1 VTGLVFRSAKVVLT
15 GAQTEEE
22 CKRAA
27 LRICRRINYA
37 VYRNAETTKLN
48 LPYGFHVHNFKIENV
63 VGTFQIPH
71 QLKLNVLYN
80 EWKTA
85 NNENVILLENL
96 QLKKIIYDPEHFPGL
111 RMQYITDV
119 DNAVRRRIMC
129 MLFNNGK
136 CIVTGSKCEA
146 YAKKFSYQLY
156 LSAIRYSK

>member
-1 VTGLVFRSAKVVLT
+1 MT

-22 CKRAA
+22 CKCAA

-37 VYRNAETTKLN
+37 VYRNAETTRLN

-71 QLKLNVLYN
+71 QLKLDVMYS
-80 EWKTA
+80 EWKAA
-85 NNENVILLENL
+85 NNNNAMLSENL

-111 RMQYITDV
+111 RIQYLTNV
-119 DNAVRRRIMC
+119 DNTVLKKIMY

-136 CIVTGSKCEA
+136 CIVTGSKCES
-146 YAKKFSYQLY
+146 YARKFSYQLY
-156 LSAIRYSK
+156 LSAIKYSKLYS